1 MNITSFLKSSVKKH
15 PQKKAI
21 IDADDDSFL
30 TYKELYHAIQ
40 TYSSIFLKNGIYEN
54 KKVAICIKNS
64 FEQIISFFSLLYIG
78 AIPVLIDNRFCER
91 EIIQCLQNSQTDVL
105 IGEIN
110 KKNTTLL
117 FNLLKKKCH
126 KIFVFSDEK
135 KNKTNKIVYIPK
147 NILTVQNNSL
157 INPNPNTGYIILF
170 TYRGY
175 GYPLPVLLSERAIM
189 KNVLSNNFLTEI
201 NSSLCISLFLPSS
214 HVFALTCN
222 ILSPI
227 SVAGT
232 IVIIRSFQPRQILS
246 FIEKYRI
253 NFIIVVPTLIKVLL
267 YSLRKKSYDLS
278 SLLRGIVGGDKFSN
292 ELFCEWKDLTG
303 CVLLQGYG
311 LTETCPVICNQWR
324 NNKPDSIGKM
334 MVGAFAKIMD
344 EKGNELKDNKKGKL
358 WIKTRS
364 MMTGYLNQEK
374 LNKKLLNDGWFD
386 TGDIA
391 WKDKHDFFYFDKKSK
406 NIAKVGGSTVDIL
419 EVKKVINNH
428 PDIDEVKI
436 FTDSDKLWQEKLVCN
451 IKTKKKLT
459 KIDII
464 EYCKDYLASYKI
476 PKDIIIEKIK

>member
-1 MNITSFLKSSVKKH
+1 
-15 PQKKAI
+15 
-21 IDADDDSFL
+21 
-30 TYKELYHAIQ
+30 
-40 TYSSIFLKNGIYEN
+40 
-54 KKVAICIKNS
+54 
-64 FEQIISFFSLLYIG
+64 
-78 AIPVLIDNRFCER
+78 
-91 EIIQCLQNSQTDVL
+91 
-105 IGEIN
+105 
-110 KKNTTLL
+110 
-117 FNLLKKKCH
+117 
-126 KIFVFSDEK
+126 
-135 KNKTNKIVYIPK
+135 
-147 NILTVQNNSL
+147 
-157 INPNPNTGYIILF
+157 
-170 TYRGY
+170 
-175 GYPLPVLLSERAIM
+175 M